1 VPPGRPQDCRHLNT
15 RDLVLLTNVDRPCSL
30 YQGEE
35 AHFRGWRELDT
46 LVQQLP
52 KTMPSFLQRWLA
64 SDSSKNPILTLKY
77 YNITLYSFTVTICYF
92 QSEVPLM
99 RANDLDIQICLVWVG
114 QASDCSYKVYRSLL
128 SSSLSFLPK
137 FSCRAAMSR

>member
-1 VPPGRPQDCRHLNT
+1 MPPGRPQDCRHLNT
-15 RDLVLLTNVDRPCSL
+15 RDLVLLTNLDRPCSL

-64 SDSSKNPILTLKY
+64 SDTSKESNINIEVLQ
-77 YNITLYSFTVTICYF
+77 YNIIFFHGHHL
-92 QSEVPLM
+92 
-99 RANDLDIQICLVWVG
+99 
-114 QASDCSYKVYRSLL
+114 LL
-128 SSSLSFLPK
+128 SI
-137 FSCRAAMSR
+137 